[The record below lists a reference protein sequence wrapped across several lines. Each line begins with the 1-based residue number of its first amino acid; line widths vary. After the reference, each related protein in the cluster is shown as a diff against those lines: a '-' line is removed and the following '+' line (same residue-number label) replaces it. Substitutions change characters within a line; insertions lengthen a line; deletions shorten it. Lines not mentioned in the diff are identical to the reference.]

1 MNTNITKR
9 LKSILHTFCGAFSC
23 LWTPAIWFIRGIS
36 SLKVYR
42 GGLVGSGKLVL
53 LNGSVSSKNCTL
65 HTNVAMMYPCKAIL
79 DHENSGCDTA
89 ASDRQAAPRAANY
102 RQVFCSSKI
111 LHPLLSLD
119 LLHSLHAAQR
129 TQDSVHSSPKV
140 KIQGTSLRDTVC
152 QSGVEMSGPAVSK
165 GIAGVLRCWG
175 RLRTG
180 LLHLVP
186 GLWERWEAAPSSS
199 MNCARGTQ
207 QQPDLGRPTQVI
219 LQARRRPPVANM
231 RSAQNALQW
240 LNPST
245 QDAVSVDES
254 WSV

>member
-1 MNTNITKR
+1 MNTNIIKR
-9 LKSILHTFCGAFSC
+9 LKSIVHTFCGAFSS
-23 LWTPAIWFIRGIS
+23 LWTPAIWFMRGIS

-129 TQDSVHSSPKV
+129 TQDSVHSSPEI
-140 KIQGTSLRDTVC
+140 KIHGTSLRDTVC
-152 QSGVEMSGPAVSK
+152 QSGVEMSGAAVSK

-180 LLHLVP
+180 LLHLVCESDGKRLP
-186 GLWERWEAAPSSS
+186 P
-199 MNCARGTQ
+199 
-207 QQPDLGRPTQVI
+207 
-219 LQARRRPPVANM
+219 QA
-231 RSAQNALQW
+231 
-240 LNPST
+240 
-245 QDAVSVDES
+245 
-254 WSV
+254 